1 MSSIL
6 YRKAARP
13 KDLAGNGSTP
23 TQQFKIPLGP
33 ITGAVLGSP
42 EFSLGDLGH
51 SNLYTVKW
59 FAFGHKVNSG
69 L

>member
-13 KDLAGNGSTP
+13 KDLTGDGSTP
-23 TQQFKIPLGP
+23 WQQFQMLGP
-33 ITGAVLGSP
+33 MTGAVLGRP

-51 SNLYTVKW
+51 THL
-59 FAFGHKVNSG
+59 
-69 L
+69 

>member
-13 KDLAGNGSTP
+13 RDLAGNGSTP
-23 TQQFKIPLGP
+23 TQQFQIPLGP

-51 SNLYTVKW
+51 SNL
-59 FAFGHKVNSG
+59 
-69 L
+69 